1 MLPAKKI
8 RRSVLMKMKENKIT
22 GLICRIAVTALAS
35 VFIAGS
41 NVRVNVALAA
51 EGGHKNMVS
60 QMISSRAVDL
70 KTKYGRG

>member
-1 MLPAKKI
+1 
-8 RRSVLMKMKENKIT
+8 MKMKENKIT